1 MDASTCSTTV
11 YNLRIFGSMKAE
23 LILKYYR
30 EGSKAMKRGSTFS
43 PPDHPDL
50 RTAYAEGYEDEL
62 QGTVRTD
69 DEVLESFDME

>member
-1 MDASTCSTTV
+1 
-11 YNLRIFGSMKAE
+11 
-23 LILKYYR
+23 
-30 EGSKAMKRGSTFS
+30 MKRGSTFS